1 VETAGT
7 RTRVVRHALAAARA
21 HQRKE
26 TSIAFGQDNSRQVFD
41 LTRGG
46 MCARFVRQ
54 VYETALGL
62 APFTWQFAAPCAR
75 DMATMMRHAGVLIQT
90 GDREPGDVV
99 QIGTGYPGHIA
110 VYVGEVDGVECIAEN
125 TSDATRGNPRDGGTK
140 LTPWSAVASRVTGV
154 FRICA
159 VADEEPEGIKLIL
172 QQGDKATL
180 LTAGGVLVGDT
191 LMVPAREVGEA
202 LGYTVTDHV
211 RDQRKAYLT

>member
-1 VETAGT
+1 VELYELSVRGAVVATA
-7 RTRVVRHALAAARA
+7 VAAAKA
-21 HQRKE
+21 HQNGE
-26 TSIAFGQDNSRQVFD
+26 TSVSFGQGVSRQVFD
-41 LTRGG
+41 LARGG

-90 GDREPGDVV
+90 DDREPGDVV

-110 VYVGEVDGVECIAEN
+110 IFVGEDGIAEN
-125 TSDATRGNPRDGGTK
+125 TSDATRGNPRAAGTK

-154 FRICA
+154 FRLCA
-159 VADEEPEGIKLIL
+159 VADEEPEGIKLVL

-202 LGYTVTDHV
+202 LGYTVTYHHE
-211 RDQRKAYLT
+211 QRKAYLT